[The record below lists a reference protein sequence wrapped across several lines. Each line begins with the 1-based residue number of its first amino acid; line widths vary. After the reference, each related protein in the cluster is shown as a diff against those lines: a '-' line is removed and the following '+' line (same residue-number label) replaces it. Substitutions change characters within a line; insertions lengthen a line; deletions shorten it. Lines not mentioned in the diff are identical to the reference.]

1 MKFLTETR
9 TRLVDRTIDGVTNE
23 VPEPYTVRMP
33 KLPKDRDQMALVG
46 VSGLVLALTL
56 VAIVWSTYSIGT
68 LLGGGVGYAAGVVF
82 DVAWLA
88 VLLLEWLA
96 RFDPAKRDFPRKVGW
111 GLAVVAAG
119 AIYLE
124 GQLAGSWEMAA
135 VGAAVSIVAK
145 VLWWAVFKHIDKD
158 LSPGDAAWVAAEMSK
173 ANAKLAIAGARRQ
186 AAKAEVAA
194 RLELL
199 AAERDL
205 GEITGLDHFRGSGKV
220 ITAEQVREHAERSK
234 LYNIQLEDAPPPLNR
249 ANTVREQ
256 PEPEANIAHLARVE
270 LTAGASKQEAIAAI
284 LAKVPD
290 AKQTSV
296 EATVRRERNKLD
308 RAAYR

>member
-9 TRLVDRTIDGVTNE
+9 TRLLPRTIDGVTHE
-23 VPEPYTVRMP
+23 VPEPYSVRIP
-33 KLPKDRDQMALVG
+33 KVPVDKDRLALIGVSALV
-46 VSGLVLALTL
+46 LTLTL
-56 VAIVWSTYSIGT
+56 VAIVWSTYSIGQ
-68 LLGGGVGYAAGVVF
+68 LLGGGPGYAAGTVF
-82 DVAWLA
+82 DVAWLS

-96 RFDPAKRDFPRKVGW
+96 RFDPAKRAFPRKVGW
-111 GLAVVAAG
+111 ALALVAAG
-119 AIYLE
+119 AIFLE
-124 GQLAGSWEMAA
+124 GQMAGGWQMAL

-158 LSPGDAAWVAAEMSK
+158 LAPADAAWVAAEMSK
-173 ANAKLAIAGARRQ
+173 ANAKLAIAGVRRQ

-205 GEITGLDHFRGSGKV
+205 GELAGLDHSMGIHNA
-220 ITAEQVREHAERSK
+220 ITAEQVREH
-234 LYNIQLEDAPPPLNR
+234 EDGSGSPEPPLNR

-256 PEPEANIAHLARVE
+256 VEQGLNISHLARVE
-270 LTAGASKQEAIAAI
+270 LKAGASREEAVDAI
-284 LAKVPD
+284 LARIPD

>member
-1 MKFLTETR
+1 MKFLEEVR
-9 TRLVDRTIDGVTNE
+9 TRLVDRTIDGTTHQ
-23 VPEPYTVRMP
+23 VPEPYTVRTP
-33 KLPKDRDQMALVG
+33 KLPMDKDRAALLG

-56 VAIVWSTYSIGT
+56 VAIIWSTHSIGT

-88 VLLLEWLA
+88 VLLLEWMA
-96 RFDPAKRDFPRKVGW
+96 RFDPAKRGFPRKVGW
-111 GLAVVAAG
+111 GLALVAAG

-124 GQLAGSWEMAA
+124 GQLAGGWQMAL

-158 LSPGDAAWVAAEMSK
+158 LAPGDAAWVAAEMSK

-205 GEITGLDHFRGSGKV
+205 NELAGLDHFAADRNV
-220 ITAEQVREHAERSK
+220 IKAEQVREHDHASGLPEP
-234 LYNIQLEDAPPPLNR
+234 ALNR

-256 PEPEANIAHLARVE
+256 VEQGPNIAHLARVE
-270 LTAGASKQEAIAAI
+270 LKSGASREEAVEAI
-284 LAKVPD
+284 LAKVPA

-308 RAAYR
+308 RTSYR

>member
-1 MKFLTETR
+1 VKFISETLTR
-9 TRLVDRTIDGVTNE
+9 MVDRTIDGTTHQ
-23 VPEPYTVRMP
+23 VPEPYTVRTP
-33 KLPKDRDQMALVG
+33 KLPMDKDRAALVA
-46 VSGLVLALTL
+46 VSSLVLALTL
-56 VAIVWSTYSIGT
+56 VAIVWSTHSIGT

-88 VLLLEWLA
+88 VLLLEWMA
-96 RFDPAKRDFPRKVGW
+96 RFDPAKREFPRKVGW
-111 GLAVVAAG
+111 GLALVAAG
-119 AIYLE
+119 AIFLE
-124 GQLAGSWEMAA
+124 GQMAGGWQMAT

-158 LSPGDAAWVAAEMSK
+158 LSPGDAAWVAAETSK

-199 AAERDL
+199 AAERAL
-205 GEITGLDHFRGSGKV
+205 GELAGADRFRGSTNA
-220 ITAEQVREHAERSK
+220 ITAEQDGEHVLAVDTAGRAE
-234 LYNIQLEDAPPPLNR
+234 PVLNS
-249 ANTVREQ
+249 ANDIPEQ
-256 PEPEANIAHLARVE
+256 GPNLSHLARVE
-270 LTAGASKQEAIAAI
+270 LGAGASKEEAVAAI
-284 LAKVPD
+284 LAAVPT

-308 RAAYR
+308 RLGYR

>member
-1 MKFLTETR
+1 VKFLTETR
-9 TRLVDRTIDGVTNE
+9 TRLVPRTIDGVTHD
-23 VPEPYTVRMP
+23 VPEPYTVRTP
-33 KLPKDRDQMALVG
+33 KVPMDKDRLALIG
-46 VSGLVLALTL
+46 VSGLVLVLTL
-56 VAIVWSTYSIGT
+56 VAIVWSTYSIGQ
-68 LLGGGVGYAAGVVF
+68 LLGGGPGYAAGAVF
-82 DVAWLA
+82 DVAWLS

-96 RFDPAKRDFPRKVGW
+96 RFDPAKREFPRKVGW
-111 GLAVVAAG
+111 ALALVAAG

-124 GQLAGSWEMAA
+124 GQLAGGWEMAL

-158 LSPGDAAWVAAEMSK
+158 LAPGDAAWVAAEMSK

-205 GEITGLDHFRGSGKV
+205 GELAGFDHFLGSGNV
-220 ITAEQVREHAERSK
+220 IKAEQVSEHDHASGHPE
-234 LYNIQLEDAPPPLNR
+234 PVLNR
-249 ANTVREQ
+249 ANTVREPVEQ
-256 PEPEANIAHLARVE
+256 GVNMAHLARVE
-270 LTAGASKQEAIAAI
+270 LTAGASKEEAVEAI
-284 LAKVPD
+284 LAKVPA
-290 AKQTSV
+290 AKQASV

-308 RAAYR
+308 GAGYR

>member
-1 MKFLTETR
+1 MKFLTETL
-9 TRLVDRTIDGVTNE
+9 TRMVDRTIDGTTHQ
-23 VPEPYTVRMP
+23 VPEPYTVRTP
-33 KLPKDRDQMALVG
+33 KLPMDKDRAALLG
-46 VSGLVLALTL
+46 VAGLVLALTL
-56 VAIVWSTYSIGT
+56 VAIVWSTHSIGT

-88 VLLLEWLA
+88 VLLMEWMA
-96 RFDPAKRDFPRKVGW
+96 RFDPAKREFPRRVGW
-111 GLAVVAAG
+111 GLALLAAG
-119 AIYLE
+119 AIFLE
-124 GQLAGSWEMAA
+124 GLLAGGWQMAT

-158 LSPGDAAWVAAEMSK
+158 LSPADAAWVAAEMSK
-173 ANAKLAIAGARRQ
+173 ANAKLAIAGVRRQ

-199 AAERDL
+199 AAERAL
-205 GEITGLDHFRGSGKV
+205 GELGRLDHFVGAAKV
-220 ITAEQVREHAERSK
+220 TTAEQVGEQPES
-234 LYNIQLEDAPPPLNR
+234 LYNIQGSPAPLNR

-270 LTAGASKQEAIAAI
+270 LTAGASKQEAVEAI
-284 LAKVPD
+284 LARVPD
-290 AKQTSV
+290 AKVTSV

>member
-9 TRLVDRTIDGVTNE
+9 HRLVPRTIDGVTNE
-23 VPEPYTVRMP
+23 VPEPYTVRVP
-33 KLPKDRDQMALVG
+33 KVPMDKDRAALVAVG
-46 VSGLVLALTL
+46 GLVLALTL
-56 VAIVWSTYSIGT
+56 VAIVWSTYSIGQ
-68 LLGGGVGYAAGVVF
+68 LLGGGPGYAAGAVF
-82 DVAWLA
+82 DVAWLS

-96 RFDPAKRDFPRKVGW
+96 RFDPAKRAFPRKVGW
-111 GLAVVAAG
+111 GLALVAAA
-119 AIYLE
+119 AIFLE
-124 GQLAGSWEMAA
+124 GLLAGGWQMAV

-158 LSPGDAAWVAAEMSK
+158 LAPADAAWVAAEMSK

-205 GEITGLDHFRGSGKV
+205 SELSGLDHSMGTNEV
-220 ITAEQVREHAERSK
+220 ITAEHDANGDPNFLHNIREVE
-234 LYNIQLEDAPPPLNR
+234 PLNR
-249 ANTVREQ
+249 ANTVREPVEQ
-256 PEPEANIAHLARVE
+256 GVNIAHLARVE
-270 LTAGASKQEAIAAI
+270 LKAGASREEAIEAI
-284 LAKVPD
+284 LAKVPQ
-290 AKQTSV
+290 AKQASV

>member
-9 TRLVDRTIDGVTNE
+9 TRLVARTIDGTTHD
-23 VPEPYTVRMP
+23 VPEPYTVRTP
-33 KLPKDRDQMALVG
+33 KVPVDKDRLALIG
-46 VSGLVLALTL
+46 VSGLVLVLTL
-56 VAIVWSTYSIGT
+56 VAIVWSTYSIGQ
-68 LLGGGVGYAAGVVF
+68 LLGGGPGYAAGAVF
-82 DVAWLA
+82 DVAWLS

-96 RFDPAKRDFPRKVGW
+96 RFDPAKRAFPRKVGW
-111 GLAVVAAG
+111 GLALVAAG
-119 AIYLE
+119 AIFLE
-124 GQLAGSWEMAA
+124 GQLAGGWQMAL

-158 LSPGDAAWVAAEMSK
+158 LAPGDAAWVAAEMSK

-205 GEITGLDHFRGSGKV
+205 GELGGLDHFPGTGNVVK
-220 ITAEQVREHAERSK
+220 TEQVREHDHASGLPE
-234 LYNIQLEDAPPPLNR
+234 PVLNR
-249 ANTVREQ
+249 ANTVREPVEQ
-256 PEPEANIAHLARVE
+256 GPNIAHLARVE
-270 LTAGASKQEAIAAI
+270 LKAGASREEAVEAI
-284 LAKVPD
+284 LARVPD

>member
-9 TRLVDRTIDGVTNE
+9 TRLVPRTIDGTTHD
-23 VPEPYTVRMP
+23 VPEPYTVRTP
-33 KLPKDRDQMALVG
+33 KVPMDKDRLALMG
-46 VSGLVLALTL
+46 VSGLVLTLTL
-56 VAIVWSTYSIGT
+56 VAIVWSTYSIGQ
-68 LLGGGVGYAAGVVF
+68 LLGGGPGYAAGAVF
-82 DVAWLA
+82 DVAWLS

-96 RFDPAKRDFPRKVGW
+96 RFDPAKREFPRKVGW
-111 GLAVVAAG
+111 ALALVAAG

-124 GQLAGSWEMAA
+124 GQLAGGWQMAL

-158 LSPGDAAWVAAEMSK
+158 LAPGDAAWVAAEMSK

-205 GEITGLDHFRGSGKV
+205 NELAGLDHFPGAGKV
-220 ITAEQVREHAERSK
+220 ITAEQVREHDPNFVH
-234 LYNIQLEDAPPPLNR
+234 NINEVEPLNR
-249 ANTVREQ
+249 ANTVREPVEQ
-256 PEPEANIAHLARVE
+256 GPNIAHLARVE
-270 LTAGASKQEAIAAI
+270 LKAGASREEAVEAI
-284 LAKVPD
+284 LAKVPA
-290 AKQTSV
+290 AKPTSV

-308 RAAYR
+308 RTSYR

>member
-1 MKFLTETR
+1 MRFVSEIR
-9 TRLVDRTIDGVTNE
+9 HRLVDRTIDGTTNQ
-23 VPEPYTVRMP
+23 VSEPYTVRMP
-33 KLPKDRDQMALVG
+33 KLPRDKDTMALVG

-56 VAIVWSTYSIGT
+56 VAIVWSTHSIGT
-68 LLGGGVGYAAGVVF
+68 LLGGGVGYLAGMVF
-82 DVAWLA
+82 DAAWLA
-88 VLLLEWLA
+88 VLLLEWMA
-96 RFDPAKRDFPRKVGW
+96 RFDPAKRQFPRKVGW
-111 GLAVVAAG
+111 ILALVAAG
-119 AIYLE
+119 AIFLE
-124 GQLAGSWEMAA
+124 GMLAGGWQMAA

-158 LSPGDAAWVAAEMSK
+158 LSPADSQWVAAEMSK
-173 ANAKLAIAGARRQ
+173 ANAKLAIAGVRRQ
-186 AAKAEVAA
+186 AAKAEVHA

-205 GEITGLDHFRGSGKV
+205 NELAGLDHFRSSANA
-220 ITAEQVREHAERSK
+220 ITAEQVREHEGASGRPEP
-234 LYNIQLEDAPPPLNR
+234 ALNR

-256 PEPEANIAHLARVE
+256 PEPDANIAHLARVE
-270 LTAGASKQEAIAAI
+270 LTAGASKQEAVEAI